1 MLLPCNL
8 LVFLRKICVYKRTNG
23 KTNLCEQKILF
34 DQRKLKHRE
43 EEFTIMRVVVKVI
56 KDGETKKIEYF
67 LYNEYD
73 ASTNT
78 SSMSRTTA
86 YTCTA
91 AVHILSNQMFN
102 EKRCFPNLYD
112 WKTPS
117 MF

>member
-1 MLLPCNL
+1 M
-8 LVFLRKICVYKRTNG
+8 
-23 KTNLCEQKILF
+23 F
-34 DQRKLKHRE
+34 DQWKLQHRE
-43 EEFTIMRVVVKVI
+43 EEFTIMRIVVKVI

-78 SSMSRTTA
+78 SSMSKTTA

-102 EKRCFPNLYD
+102 EKRCFPNLSD